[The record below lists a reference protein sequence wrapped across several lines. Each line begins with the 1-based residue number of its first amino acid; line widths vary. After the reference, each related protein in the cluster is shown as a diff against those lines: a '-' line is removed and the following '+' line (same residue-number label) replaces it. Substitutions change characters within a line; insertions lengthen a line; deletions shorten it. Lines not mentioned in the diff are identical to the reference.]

1 MDVFETNFSMR
12 ILMLFALVD
21 LAWLASV
28 VVRKRAYVPVEAECV
43 HVRKDFGPK
52 GGYGMRSTW
61 RFEFEGRVYVV
72 PKRPKGGDRNDR
84 KVGDRRVVYV
94 NPRNPDRALTPE
106 TDGYFRLLG
115 VMFLVAA
122 AIVTMPLWL
131 R

>member
-43 HVRKDFGPK
+43 RTFPE
-52 GGYGMRSTW
+52 GGLGSSSMW
-61 RFEFEGRVYVV
+61 RFEFEGQTRVVNR
-72 PKRPKGGDRNDR
+72 KLTGCFDRSDR
-84 KVGDRRVVYV
+84 KVGDRRIVYV
-94 NPRNPDRALTPE
+94 NPRNPDRALTPQ
-106 TDGYFRLLG
+106 TDGCFKVFG
-115 VMFLVAA
+115 VMFLVVA